1 SATERLHER
10 PRPRLAVHD
19 DTSSTTPAGTD
30 PLDEPPS
37 PVNHLSMG
45 NTLDMDR
52 VTRTDSHRQGDRLTI
67 RRELDPIR
75 RRPRC
80 RDLVSAHLERR
91 PSTHVERAR
100 RLPEVVPD
108 AEPLTTERIRRELA
122 LQSQNRFRRRPRRER
137 RISLRP
143 LLPVVRISISISAE
157 LDPRRIA
164 QRPRPRLSAHPGES
178 LRRVIRS
185 RWRADEDRQPEQAGV
200 HRRELS
206 VE

>member
-1 SATERLHER
+1 
-10 PRPRLAVHD
+10 
-19 DTSSTTPAGTD
+19 
-30 PLDEPPS
+30 
-37 PVNHLSMG
+37 
-45 NTLDMDR
+45 
-52 VTRTDSHRQGDRLTI
+52 
-67 RRELDPIR
+67 
-75 RRPRC
+75 
-80 RDLVSAHLERR
+80 

-206 VE
+206 VERLVRHDLRLIGNDHVNAGDTSTEATLTGTEQDP